1 MANQDDRQPQIE
13 MNNLTTRYINENESD
28 NRGVK
33 EGWYA
38 LRRNGSL
45 RLGPFLSREQC
56 LAEIAQATREPAP
69 RSYWPGVH

>member
-13 MNNLTTRYINENESD
+13 MKNLTPRYINENELD

-56 LAEIAQATREPAP
+56 LAEIAQATGEPAS
-69 RSYWPGVH
+69 RNYWPGVH

>member
-1 MANQDDRQPQIE
+1 MANQDDRQPQIA
-13 MNNLTTRYINENESD
+13 MKNLTPRYINETESD

-45 RLGPFLSREQC
+45 RLGPFLS
-56 LAEIAQATREPAP
+56 
-69 RSYWPGVH
+69 